1 MMAVLKLPGVNKEGS
16 LYKETQKPQIMYVPY
31 KDYGLRK
38 LQVRLRK
45 EKKIL

>member
-1 MMAVLKLPGVNKEGS
+1 MMVVLKLPGVNKDGPMF
-16 LYKETQKPQIMYVPY
+16 KETQKPQIMFYKR

-38 LQVRLRK
+38 LQARLRK